1 MDNLLQKF
9 CLTLV
14 GVFSIM
20 NFSTYPQRS
29 ARNSAY
35 VYGLIALRN
44 SSIRLCTQIDF
55 DDPRVKGP
63 FHRPCHIWYLYI
75 LTNYLRGWGR

>member
-1 MDNLLQKF
+1 MKNLLQKF

-14 GVFSIM
+14 GIFSIM
-20 NFSTYPQRS
+20 NFSTFLQTS

-35 VYGLIALRN
+35 VNGIRN

-63 FHRPCHIWYLYI
+63 FHRPCHI
-75 LTNYLRGWGR
+75 